1 MKKTI
6 LLLLTI
12 ITIFSSC
19 EQKKPDPTNTIF
31 FFYPWSTNLTNDFE
45 GNIANFEYGITHKDL
60 EKNRVVVFISKTES
74 TAYMYEIK
82 SIKGKIKHDTI
93 AQYDNYEYRYTST
106 EGFTEILN
114 IAKGATP
121 TPQFSMIIG
130 CHGDAWIPAAD
141 MKRSFGGANVESR
154 IDISTLRNA
163 LKKSNLTAEYILF
176 DDCYMS
182 SIEVAYELRDVC
194 RHLIASPAEI
204 MAAGMPFRHIA
215 TDLLNTPNYEAI
227 CNDFYNHY
235 ANDLSA
241 PYGAIAIINCQELNQ
256 LANIVKQINTNHQY
270 DDSKTDDLQIYD
282 GYTPNIFYDLGDYIA
297 SYCTDANLLQQFNT
311 QMQQCITHKA
321 HTEYIYSYGHGTIK
335 IKKYSGLS
343 TSAPST
349 NSKCASYTETEWY
362 KATH

>member
-1 MKKTI
+1 MKKTL

-31 FFYPWSTNLTNDFE
+31 FFFPWSTNLTHYFE
-45 GNIANFEYGITHKDL
+45 NNIANFEYGITHKDL

-141 MKRSFGGANVESR
+141 MKRSFGAANVESR

-256 LANIVKQINTNHQY
+256 LANIVKQINANHQY
-270 DDSKTDDLQIYD
+270 DDSKTANLQIYD

-335 IKKYSGLS
+335 IKKYSGIS